1 MPDRVTIEVLT
12 VHADPRGSV
21 VEPLAPEA
29 LPAQRNVHVVLNE
42 PGAVRGN
49 HFHGIGTEVLAVFGP
64 ALVRTRE
71 GAGAVAD
78 TAVPEGEV
86 YRFTIPPG
94 VSHAVRNTG
103 TVPAVLVAFNTAA
116 HDPGAPDTFRD
127 VLLEG

>member
-1 MPDRVTIEVLT
+1 MPASVTLEILT
-12 VHADPRGSV
+12 LHTDPRGSV

-49 HFHGIGTEVLAVFGP
+49 HFHKRGTEVLTVFGP
-64 ALVRTRE
+64 ALVRMRE

-103 TVPAVLVAFNTAA
+103 TTPAVLVAFNTEH
-116 HDPGAPDTFRD
+116 HDQGAPDTFRD